1 MEMKKIWLTMKTIYD
16 IILENWLIILL
27 TVMFLWVSMIAF
39 NKPEPDK
46 TIIQIEIDLDQI
58 DKSLTSIEETI
69 DEIFGKIEV
78 QLNEE

>member
-1 MEMKKIWLTMKTIYD
+1 MDMKKIWLTMKTIYD

-46 TIIQIEIDLDQI
+46 TIIQIELDLDKI
-58 DKSLTSIEETI
+58 DESLTSIEETI

>member
-1 MEMKKIWLTMKTIYD
+1 MKKIWLTMKTIYD

>member
-1 MEMKKIWLTMKTIYD
+1 MDMKKIWLTMKTIYD

-27 TVMFLWVSMIAF
+27 TVMFLWVAVKDG

-46 TIIQIEIDLDQI
+46 TIIQIEINLDQI
-58 DKSLTSIEETI
+58 AKSLTSIEETI

>member
-1 MEMKKIWLTMKTIYD
+1 MDMKKIWLTMKTIYD

>member
-1 MEMKKIWLTMKTIYD
+1 MDMNKIRLTMKTIYD

>member
-16 IILENWLIILL
+16 IILENRLIILL

-69 DEIFGKIEV
+69 DELFGKIEV

>member
-1 MEMKKIWLTMKTIYD
+1 MDIKKIWLTMKTIYD
-16 IILENWLIILL
+16 IILENWLILLL

-39 NKPEPDK
+39 DKPEPDK

>member
-1 MEMKKIWLTMKTIYD
+1 MDIKKIWLTMKTIYD

>member
-1 MEMKKIWLTMKTIYD
+1 MKTIYD

>member
-27 TVMFLWVSMIAF
+27 TVMFLWVWMIAF

>member
-1 MEMKKIWLTMKTIYD
+1 MDMKKIWLTMKTIYD

-58 DKSLTSIEETI
+58 DKSLTSI
-69 DEIFGKIEV
+69 
-78 QLNEE
+78 

>member
-1 MEMKKIWLTMKTIYD
+1 MDMNKIWLTMKTIYD

-46 TIIQIEIDLDQI
+46 TIIQI

>member
-1 MEMKKIWLTMKTIYD
+1 MKKIRLTMKTIYD